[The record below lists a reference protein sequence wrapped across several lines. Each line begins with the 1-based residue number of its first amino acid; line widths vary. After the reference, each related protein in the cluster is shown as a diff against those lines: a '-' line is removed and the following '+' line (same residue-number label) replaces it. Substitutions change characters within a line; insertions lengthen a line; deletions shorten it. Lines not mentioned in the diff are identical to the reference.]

1 MVKAAEK
8 KQEPIN
14 VEAMINDLAQKG
26 NEALKVLSSFD
37 QKKVDRIVH
46 EMAMAALDKHMLL
59 AKMAV

>member
-37 QKKVDRIVH
+37 QKKWTESFTKWRWLH
-46 EMAMAALDKHMLL
+46 
-59 AKMAV
+59 